1 MMKFLFGL
9 MTFLVA
15 AILLVLPVS
24 AHAASV
30 EAKGQGFTVTLH
42 DTACAEQ
49 DILANIKD
57 EFKADFRQAAVI
69 YQGKKL
75 RACWTTDES
84 IPGQVFI
91 VDETKDSGTLPMGAF
106 KPVGTGI

>member
-1 MMKFLFGL
+1 MKFLMGL

-15 AILLVLPVS
+15 AILLMLPVP

-30 EAKGQGFTVTLH
+30 EAKGQGVTVTLH
-42 DTACAEQ
+42 DTPCVEQ
-49 DILANIKD
+49 DILANIKE
-57 EFKADFRQAAVI
+57 EFQAGFRQGAVVFN
-69 YQGKKL
+69 GKKL

-106 KPVGTGI
+106 KPVGVGI

>member
-1 MMKFLFGL
+1 MKFLFGL

-15 AILLVLPVS
+15 AILLPVPV
-24 AHAASV
+24 HAASV
-30 EAKGQGFTVTLH
+30 EAKGPGVTVTLH

-57 EFKADFRQAAVI
+57 EFKADFRQAAVV

-91 VDETKDSGTLPMGAF
+91 VDETKDSGALPMGAF
-106 KPVGTGI
+106 KPVGVGV